1 MALETTQKKESGQIR
16 KISEVVALINSSL
29 EHDEIVERA
38 VEYLCTALNA
48 EAASLILIDEEGLY
62 FQVATGKDSK
72 AVKKVRLKRGEGI
85 AGWVAERVEPLIV
98 NNPYSDPRFCRRADE
113 ESGFRTRN
121 LLCVPLMLR
130 DELKGVIEVMNR
142 RDGDFQSGDIEV
154 LQCLSNSI
162 AVSLENARLYREMKE
177 TFQSMIEVLAE
188 LIELRDSYTGGHTER
203 VKTYSLLIGERM
215 GLDTRTVEA
224 LRLAAVLHDV
234 GKIGV
239 RDSILLK
246 NESLD
251 DEEYR
256 LMSMHAE
263 FGAKVLERVGNLDQV
278 IEGIRHHHERYGG
291 GGYPDG
297 LKGEEIPVIA
307 RIISVADTFDAM
319 TTTRPYRTA
328 LPPEEAIKELKEEAG
343 RQFDPRVVDI
353 LIQAYSEGR
362 LL

>member
-1 MALETTQKKESGQIR
+1 MSPLREVS
-16 KISEVVALINSSL
+16 KIASLINSSL

-38 VEYLCTALNA
+38 VEYLPAVLNA
-48 EAASLILIDEEGLY
+48 EAASLILMDEEGLY
-62 FQVATGKDSK
+62 FQVATGVGSQD
-72 AVKKVRLKRGEGI
+72 VKKVRLKKGEGI
-85 AGWVAERVEPLIV
+85 AGWVAGKGEPLIV
-98 NNPYSDPRFCRRADE
+98 NAPYADPRFYRKADE
-113 ESGFRTRN
+113 QSGVRTRN
-121 LLCVPLMLR
+121 IICVPLRLR
-130 DELKGVIEVMNR
+130 DKLKGVIEVINR
-142 RDGDFQSGDIEV
+142 LDGDFQPEDIEV
-154 LQCLSNSI
+154 LQCLSNNI

-203 VKTYSLLIGERM
+203 VKRYSLLIGERM
-215 GLDTRTVEA
+215 GLDSRMIEA

-246 NESLD
+246 KERLD

-256 LMSMHAE
+256 LMSMHAQY
-263 FGAKVLERVGNLDQV
+263 GAKVLERVGNLDQV

-297 LKGEEIPVIA
+297 LKGDEIPVIA

-328 LPPEEAIKELKEEAG
+328 LPPEEAIRELKEGAG

-353 LIQAYSEGR
+353 LIQAYREGR